1 MMGSAAYNRGSR
13 LVSKEADE
21 RMPLATARAD
31 RQAHKDEVAR
41 LREQIA
47 TLERDLRRARRC
59 LASERAGREA
69 LRVRL
74 ANVRAKQRMRND
86 LRRTHATWLRNAG
99 VEPHLIGADLGHTDG
114 RMAERVYG
122 RLKPTELGRLLSER
136 TQVPL
141 GYHDAAP
148 EGVSGT
154 SQTPTKRDKPM
165 KTVPRDRIELSTRGF
180 SIQRSTQDSR
190 EKTHKTATE
199 VPPRIQERH
208 PFRGGMVVQ

>member
-59 LASERAGREA
+59 LASERAGRES

-74 ANVRAKQRMRND
+74 ADEERA
-86 LRRTHATWLRNAG
+86 NAFG
-99 VEPHLIGADLGHTDG
+99 VGVLC
-114 RMAERVYG
+114 
-122 RLKPTELGRLLSER
+122 RLAFPGDES
-136 TQVPL
+136 
-141 GYHDAAP
+141 
-148 EGVSGT
+148 
-154 SQTPTKRDKPM
+154 
-165 KTVPRDRIELSTRGF
+165 
-180 SIQRSTQDSR
+180 
-190 EKTHKTATE
+190 
-199 VPPRIQERH
+199 
-208 PFRGGMVVQ
+208 